1 MTYCDRSQMRPLA
14 RMFDS
19 ASHGSSGDAFA
30 HPRGALVFATTNAQA
45 PSAEMLSALDDT
57 SMLEHLNRGHR
68 ARNEHR
74 AASPTIHENVL
85 RLCGAFREA
94 SPQIAAQLSGA
105 SKPPPPPAPCP
116 GGIFAAVAS
125 RDRHRRPAGH
135 SPALERHAGS
145 ITGAATQLETISAP
159 QRQSSSS
166 FHLVPRLLS

>member
-1 MTYCDRSQMRPLA
+1 VTYRDRSQMRPLV

-30 HPRGALVFATTNAQA
+30 HPRWGLVFAKTNAKA
-45 PSAEMLSALDDT
+45 PSADMLSALDDT
-57 SMLEHLNRGHR
+57 IMLQHLNRGHR

-74 AASPTIHENVL
+74 AASPTINVNDL
-85 RLCGAFREA
+85 KHCGAFREA
-94 SPQIAAQLSGA
+94 SPEIAAQLSGA
-105 SKPPPPPAPCP
+105 SKPPPPAAPCP

-145 ITGAATQLETISAP
+145 ITGAAAQLETISAP
-159 QRQSSSS
+159 QSTSSSS